1 MASYPAEYELD
12 AVLADGDVIQ
22 VRPIKPEDADQLIA
36 FHGRLSTESRYFRFF
51 RVKDTLERSEA
62 EFFSNVDY
70 HDRMA
75 LVALDDGLIV
85 GVARYDRMGDEPSVA
100 EVAFVVDDAHQ
111 GKGIASELLALL
123 TNYARQTGVT
133 SFPGFRP
140 AREPPDDESVP
151 QFRVSPVE
159 DPR

>member
-1 MASYPAEYELD
+1 MASGP
-12 AVLADGDVIQ
+12 G
-22 VRPIKPEDADQLIA
+22 RPIKPEDADQLIA

-51 RVKDTLERSEA
+51 RVKNTLERREA

-75 LVALDDGLIV
+75 LVAIDDGVIV
-85 GVARYDRMGDEPSVA
+85 GVARYDRMGKTSVA

-123 TNYARQTGVT
+123 TRYARQNGVNRSGRSSCPRT
-133 SFPGFRP
+133 FR
-140 AREPPDDESVP
+140 
-151 QFRVSPVE
+151 
-159 DPR
+159 